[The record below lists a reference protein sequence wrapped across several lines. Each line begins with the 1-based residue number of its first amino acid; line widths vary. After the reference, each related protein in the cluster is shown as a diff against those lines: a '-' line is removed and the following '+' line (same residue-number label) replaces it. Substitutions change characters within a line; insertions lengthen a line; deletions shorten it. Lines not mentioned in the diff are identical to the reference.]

1 MLPLLRRKDFCLVW
15 TAGLGSDTA
24 SWLLITGLPI
34 YVFGLTGSSFVTSTV
49 LMVELAAGISC
60 GSFVGVLVDR
70 LDRFHLMTAVTAL
83 QAGALVPLLF
93 VRSAQQLWIIYVVA
107 AIEAV
112 LTQTYEPA
120 KNTLLPSLVGT
131 AETVRANSMVAFNTS
146 LGRLVGS
153 SLSGFA
159 LAHGGTRFLCVGS
172 GVGFLAAGAL
182 LHLGRRAAG
191 SATRVP
197 AGPETSAA
205 GAWREGMRLVGA
217 DRDIRVAFL
226 STATWSVAQGMF
238 VVLFVVFVSRVLDDS
253 AGVTGVLRG
262 VQAIGGLMG
271 GVFLATLGHRTE
283 PRRLMITG
291 ATSFGLLSL
300 VLWNT
305 AYVTHSEAV
314 YVALFIA
321 VGIPGIASNS
331 GVFSLLQGRVAN
343 DELGRVFSIFYVVNN
358 SFQCLGMLV
367 GGLLGDRIN
376 VTFVLDGQ
384 AALYLVAAAISLMG
398 LRSSPEAAVGR
409 LRTASPVRDRT
420 RPHVG
425 PRRRE
430 GS

>member
-1 MLPLLRRKDFCLVW
+1 MLSLLRRKAFCLVW
-15 TAGLGSDTA
+15 TAGLGADAA

-34 YVFGLTGSSFVTSTV
+34 YVFGLTDSSFVTSTV
-49 LMVELAAGISC
+49 LIVELAAGISC
-60 GSFVGVLVDR
+60 GSFAGVLVDR
-70 LDRFHLMTAVTAL
+70 LDRFRLMTAVTAL

-93 VRSAQQLWIIYVVA
+93 VRSAHQLWIIYLVA
-107 AIEAV
+107 AAEAI

-131 AETVRANSMVAFNTS
+131 DETVRANSMVAFNTN

-172 GVGFLAAGAL
+172 GVCFLAAGAL
-182 LHLGRRAAG
+182 LHLGRRASGPAAQV
-191 SATRVP
+191 SARQ
-197 AGPETSAA
+197 GTSAV
-205 GAWREGMRLVGA
+205 GAWREGIRLVRA

-226 STATWSVAQGMF
+226 STATWSVSQGMF
-238 VVLFVVFVSRVLDDS
+238 VVLFVVFVSRVLGDS
-253 AGVTGVLRG
+253 ADVTGVLRG

-271 GVFLATLGHRTE
+271 GVFIATLGHRAE
-283 PRRLMITG
+283 PRRLMIIG

-314 YVALFIA
+314 YIALFIA

-331 GVFSLLQGRVAN
+331 GVFSLVQGRVAN
-343 DELGRVFSIFYVVNN
+343 GELGRVFSIFYMVNN

-367 GGLLGDRIN
+367 GGLLGDRVN

-384 AALYLVAAAISLMG
+384 AALYLVAAAISLTG
-398 LRSSPEAAVGR
+398 LRAGGERHRSAHAPAER
-409 LRTASPVRDRT
+409 LQPTLK
-420 RPHVG
+420 
-425 PRRRE
+425 RE
-430 GS
+430 